1 MHVAGKQMPRWAY
14 TAGRLARLRVGIVS
28 WTATYWPYYVGLSE
42 GVFGQAGLE
51 VDLVT
56 LGTTAAGV
64 AALLDERVDIAA
76 TCPDA
81 VVEAATQGQPLRV
94 AGGLIDRPVSS
105 VVAARDIDTVEA
117 LRGRRLA
124 VTDLRGSVSIVLRAF
139 LRARGLERGDYEQ
152 VVIGTTPAQVAALEA
167 GEIDAAMLTH
177 PFEAP
182 LLARGF
188 RRLGRVGDEVGA
200 CAFTTLN
207 VRAGFQLGPVWE
219 ALRRVDEILYR
230 PSQRPRV
237 LASLAEATRLPE
249 AALHEAAQLY
259 LNQGNVLARGGR
271 LDRVGFQRLLDLMR
285 ADGLAVFPPGEEARY
300 QN

>member
-1 MHVAGKQMPRWAY
+1 
-14 TAGRLARLRVGIVS
+14 VS

-42 GVFGQAGLE
+42 GVFRQAGLE
-51 VDLVT
+51 VELVT

-81 VVEAATQGQPLRV
+81 VVEAATQRQPLRV

-105 VVAARDIDTVEA
+105 VVAIPEIESVDA
-117 LRGRRLA
+117 LRRRRVA

-139 LRARGLERGDYEQ
+139 LGAHGLQRGDYEQ
-152 VVIGTTPAQVAALEA
+152 VVVGTTPAQVAALEA
-167 GEIDAAMLTH
+167 GEVDAAMLTH
-177 PFEAP
+177 PFEAR
-182 LLARGF
+182 LLTKGF
-188 RRLGRVGDEVGA
+188 RRLGRVADVVGA

-207 VRAGFQLGPVWE
+207 VRAGFQLGALSE
-219 ALRRVDEILYR
+219 ALRQVDEILYD
-230 PSQRPRV
+230 PGQRPRV
-237 LASLAEATRLPE
+237 LDSLAEATRLPE

-259 LNQGNVLARGGR
+259 LEEGGVLAPGGR
-271 LDRVGFQRLLDLMR
+271 LDPVGFQRLLDLMR
-285 ADGLAVFPPGEEARY
+285 REGLAVSASLNY